1 MSDRFARDPR
11 GTGFADQ
18 TSGTGAVLHTKTSA
32 AFDDGRDA
40 DVRRVASH
48 AVNGIRFRPEPI
60 VLIASPLPRLRRR
73 WREGVQGFATAEVS
87 QYPELLRSLAEREAA
102 VVLLDLHLPEL
113 GGMDGV
119 GDLQRLRPAARIVVL
134 APRPDE
140 KEGIAA
146 LKLGARGYCDR
157 AIAPVLIGKAV
168 VAVQNGEIWI
178 GRKLTSHLL
187 DELTSL
193 AEARLEANGDAQAR
207 ARLHLL
213 TPRERS
219 VIDLL
224 GAGATNKDIARAL
237 TITERTVKA
246 HLTAVFRKLGISGRL
261 QAALLAIEQPLAA
274 HHELRC
280 GLPAAAPL
288 PDGAGLS
295 GSSG

>member
-1 MSDRFARDPR
+1 
-11 GTGFADQ
+11 
-18 TSGTGAVLHTKTSA
+18 
-32 AFDDGRDA
+32 
-40 DVRRVASH
+40 
-48 AVNGIRFRPEPI
+48 
-60 VLIASPLPRLRRR
+60 
-73 WREGVQGFATAEVS
+73 
-87 QYPELLRSLAEREAA
+87 
-102 VVLLDLHLPEL
+102 
-113 GGMDGV
+113 
-119 GDLQRLRPAARIVVL
+119 
-134 APRPDE
+134 
-140 KEGIAA
+140 
-146 LKLGARGYCDR
+146 
-157 AIAPVLIGKAV
+157 
-168 VAVQNGEIWI
+168 
-178 GRKLTSHLL
+178 LL
-187 DELTSL
+187 DELSSL
-193 AEARLEANGDAQAR
+193 EEARLEANGDAQAR